1 MTEKILITG
10 GAGFIG
16 LNLANK
22 LASSGYDVVIADN
35 FDRAV
40 KDKFL
45 EDSLSRNN
53 ISLMNVDLLD
63 ERSVLTMGKEY
74 HAIFHLGAI
83 IGVRHVLNKPFAV
96 LYDNVQM
103 LANIIKLSNLQG
115 IGFNRLLFASTSEI
129 YAGTLNYFD
138 MKIPTPETTPLAVSD
153 LTQPRTSYMLSK
165 LYGEALC
172 QHSNLPF
179 TIFRPHNVYGPRMGM
194 SHVIPE
200 QLQKA
205 HLAKERETIE
215 VFSVGHT
222 RSFCYIDDAVE
233 MLFLMLK
240 NKKCEGLTLNLGSES
255 PEVSIM
261 ELVQACH
268 KVLSKD
274 LIIKPK
280 EGPLGSPVRRA
291 PDMKFTSKLLQYE
304 SRVSLSEGLIETYN
318 WYKDNVFDD
327 NGESA
332 I

>member
-35 FDRAV
+35 FERAV

-45 EDSLSRNN
+45 EDSLSRSN
-53 ISLMNVDLLD
+53 ISLINVDLLN
-63 ERSVLTMGKEY
+63 EKSVLTMDKDY

-115 IGFNRLLFASTSEI
+115 IEFNRLLFASTSEI

-240 NKKCEGLTLNLGSES
+240 NKNCEGLTLNLGSES

-261 ELVQACH
+261 ELVQTCH

-274 LIIKPK
+274 LTIKPK
-280 EGPLGSPVRRA
+280 EGPPGSPVRRA

-304 SRVSLSEGLIETYN
+304 SKVSLSEGLIETYG

-327 NGESA
+327 NGQSA